1 MTDTQL
7 NIDFFK
13 QFIANNPGVLE
24 KAGFKQAGRP
34 KGSKN
39 AKTKTEIQV
48 PNGLIRHENGEVVK
62 NLELS
67 KKATKELVEQIMPK
81 KKRQYKDPAT
91 AEKMKQVLLDNR
103 QKSYEARV
111 KAKEDKMK
119 EQEANT
125 TTIKIKAPS
134 KKGPRSFQRPDE
146 EVKKEVTEQPSTDD
160 EEEEFVRVKKKL
172 EKKRSIIDEI
182 DNELKKLPPITAS
195 SSQVG
200 KYGKYLSGW

>member
-39 AKTKTEIQV
+39 AKNKTEIQV
-48 PNGLIRHENGEVVK
+48 PNGLIRDENGEVVK
-62 NLELS
+62 ELELS

-103 QKSYEARV
+103 KKAFEARV
-111 KAKEDKMK
+111 KAKEDKIK

-125 TTIKIKAPS
+125 TTIKIKAPP
-134 KKGPRSFQRPDE
+134 KKGPRAFQRPDE
-146 EVKKEVTEQPSTDD
+146 EVKKEVTEQPSSDD
-160 EEEEFVRVKKKL
+160 EEEEFVRVKKKV

-182 DNELKKLPPITAS
+182 DNELKKLPPITAP
-195 SSQVG
+195 SQVG